1 METERGDQAGGS
13 GLPVPPYPAEALRK
27 RSRELGPEE
36 FGPDLV
42 ALVESMV
49 ETMYASE
56 GVGLAAPQ
64 IGRNI
69 RVFVYD
75 VSPER
80 DDPHAV
86 INPRIVETSGAEV
99 MEEGCLSVPGL
110 RGKVRRSARVVLE
123 GQDVS
128 GRPVR
133 LEAEGLA
140 ARVFQHE
147 TDHLDGVLFCDR
159 LSAAKRLL
167 VRKHLN
173 KLEEEALEGP

>member
-1 METERGDQAGGS
+1 MK
-13 GLPVPPYPAEALRK
+13 LPVPPYPAKALRTE
-27 RSRELGPEE
+27 SREVAPEE
-36 FGPDLV
+36 FGPELE
-42 ALVESMV
+42 ALVRGMI

-64 IGRNI
+64 VGRNV

-80 DDPHAV
+80 NDPRAV
-86 INPRIVETSGAEV
+86 VNPRIVEKDGAEV

-110 RGKVRRSARVVLE
+110 RGKVRRAERVVLE
-123 GQDVS
+123 GQAVT
-128 GRPVR
+128 GEPLR

-167 VRKHLN
+167 VRRHL
-173 KLEEEALEGP
+173 KQLEGEALRGE

>member
-1 METERGDQAGGS
+1 M
-13 GLPVPPYPAEALRK
+13 PVPPYPAEALRTP
-27 RSRELGPEE
+27 SRELTPEE
-36 FGPDLV
+36 FGPELEALV
-42 ALVESMV
+42 AEMV
-49 ETMYASE
+49 ETMYETE

-64 IGRNI
+64 VGRNL
-69 RVFVYD
+69 RLFVYD

-80 DDPHAV
+80 NDPHAV
-86 INPRIVETSGAEV
+86 VNPRIVEKSGADI

-110 RGKVRRSARVVLE
+110 RGKVRRALRVTLE
-123 GQDVS
+123 GQDLE
-128 GRPVR
+128 GQPLR

-167 VRKHLN
+167 VRRHL
-173 KLEEEALEGP
+173 KRMEDEALGGE